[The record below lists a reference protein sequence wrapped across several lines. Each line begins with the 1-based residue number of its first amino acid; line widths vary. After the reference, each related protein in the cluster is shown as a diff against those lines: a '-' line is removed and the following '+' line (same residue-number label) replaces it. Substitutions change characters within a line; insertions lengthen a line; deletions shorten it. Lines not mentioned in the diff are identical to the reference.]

1 MIDPRA
7 FEVAAIRHAEIL
19 EQAAQYRL
27 ARRDASPHS
36 GRRRWSQALRDA
48 VAALRVTGSATRRP
62 GLTKPVDL
70 APAAETA

>member
-7 FEVAAIRHAEIL
+7 FTVAGIRHAEL
-19 EQAAQYRL
+19 VEQAAQYRL
-27 ARRDASPHS
+27 ARRDARPHS

-48 VAALRVTGSATRRP
+48 MLALRFAGSSTRRP